1 MNTTL
6 ELVEIYRSK
15 TLGHEKYSDKRLI
28 ELIELFSAYL
38 SVMSKRGLYDGPI
51 GNFYDVPGKGLV
63 LYEVERLEKQ
73 MNECIISFKDTKITM
88 KEIFSKYTGIY
99 GEEKHSYPKLAN
111 FYEVSK
117 DTIVRVFHKALYKFN
132 RDFPVEMLVVSIERI
147 SVINRKFYSDVNH
160 VLNSKSL
167 HEIEKQEQYRELLG
181 SRKFVETEMEVLWE
195 NLSNANAEL
204 YFLEFTAEENFYLFE
219 LGICTAHDVVSFF
232 DKEVLF
238 SAIPKERE
246 ELAYSILQ
254 KFAHYGMRF

>member
-1 MNTTL
+1 
-6 ELVEIYRSK
+6 
-15 TLGHEKYSDKRLI
+15 
-28 ELIELFSAYL
+28 
-38 SVMSKRGLYDGPI
+38 
-51 GNFYDVPGKGLV
+51 
-63 LYEVERLEKQ
+63 
-73 MNECIISFKDTKITM
+73 
-88 KEIFSKYTGIY
+88 
-99 GEEKHSYPKLAN
+99 
-111 FYEVSK
+111 
-117 DTIVRVFHKALYKFN
+117 
-132 RDFPVEMLVVSIERI
+132 MLVVSIERI